1 MRLVYSKGD
10 FSMEETKYIV
20 KQGPEKRIHSIK
32 TGIILYKEGDEFIN
46 ENQQYQNGTNADESE
61 TDSSTA

>member
-1 MRLVYSKGD
+1 MDK
-10 FSMEETKYIV
+10 V
-20 KQGPEKRIHSIK
+20 KLKTPNIK
-32 TGIILYKEGDEFIN
+32 FKECVEVTIIYQEGDEFIN

>member
-1 MRLVYSKGD
+1 
-10 FSMEETKYIV
+10 MEETKYVI
-20 KQGPEKRIHSIK
+20 KQGLGKKKNPIK
-32 TGIILYKEGDEFIN
+32 TGVIIYKEGDEFIN